1 MANSNFV
8 VQNGLTVGPLT
19 ISAVTG
25 DITTTGNLFVT
36 GPLGTNKISTDASN
50 VSVTTNFVNVAIVSS
65 NVASVSSTGLSIL
78 PATASTTYT
87 DGALVVAGGVGI
99 AGNVHIQST
108 KILHVGPDLIG
119 AYSNVL
125 AQFNAN
131 VNSYSQILVQN
142 ISNGISASADVVVV
156 ADTGSDS
163 ANYVDMGINSS
174 NYSDV
179 SYTIGTGLDA
189 YTYSNGGNY
198 AIGTQTAGKGLIFHT
213 GGTLS
218 AQLRAKINDTGLTV
232 NTTTGNLFVTGPLG
246 TNKISTDASNVSVT
260 TNFVNVAIVSS
271 NVASVS
277 STGLSILPAT
287 ASTTYTDGALVVAGG
302 VGIAGNVHIQSTK
315 ILHVGPDLIGAYSN
329 VLAQFNANVNSYSQ
343 ILLQNISNGTSASAD
358 VVVVADTGSDS
369 ANYVDM
375 GINSSNYSDVAYTIG
390 TGLDAYTYSNGGN
403 YAIGTQTSGKGLVFH
418 TGGTLSANLRAKIT
432 DAGLSVNTTTA
443 TSSVSTGALVVNGGC
458 GIAGDLRLGGNL
470 YVTNIISS
478 SSQTITVN
486 DPLLYLTTSAPY
498 PYNYDIGFYSAFT
511 GGTANVYAHTGVVRN
526 DSDSTWS
533 FFSNVAEPAG
543 GQVSLTNAVYDA
555 VNMGALT
562 IKDDPLTR
570 IINGGTSGVGNIGAA
585 AAIFNTVFATTLQ
598 GTLTTVSQPNITT
611 LAGVTSIGASG
622 STTITGI
629 LQTAAQT
636 NVTSLGTLAGVTVSS
651 TIAANANNTINI
663 GASGTTFATVYA
675 TTFSGVSTTA
685 KYADLAEN
693 YQADAEYAP
702 GTVVH
707 FGGEFEVTACDTDGC
722 TSVAGIVSTNPAHLM
737 NTGLEGANVV
747 AVALNGRVP
756 CQVQGIVAKGD
767 LMVSAGNGRARAE
780 ANPKVGSVIGK
791 ALANSEGDAVIE
803 VVVGVR

>member
-25 DITTTGNLFVT
+25 DITTTGNVT
-36 GPLGTNKISTDASN
+36 LSGTGSLG
-50 VSVTTNFVNVAIVSS
+50 V
-65 NVASVSSTGLSIL
+65 
-78 PATASTTYT
+78 
-87 DGALVVAGGVGI
+87 
-99 AGNVHIQST
+99 
-108 KILHVGPDLIG
+108 
-119 AYSNVL
+119 
-125 AQFNAN
+125 
-131 VNSYSQILVQN
+131 SQIAKN
-142 ISNGISASADVVVV
+142 
-156 ADTGSDS
+156 DS
-163 ANYVDMGINSS
+163 SI
-174 NYSDV
+174 
-179 SYTIGTGLDA
+179 T
-189 YTYSNGGNY
+189 
-198 AIGTQTAGKGLIFHT
+198 
-213 GGTLS
+213 
-218 AQLRAKINDTGLTV
+218 INDTG
-232 NTTTGNLFVTGPLG
+232 TG
-246 TNKISTDASNVSVT
+246 SNVVIQIDGSLAST
-260 TNFVNVAIVSS
+260 VSAAGL
-271 NVASVS
+271 NLTAS
-277 STGLSILPAT
+277 T

-562 IKDDPLTR
+562 IKGDPVTR

-651 TIAANANNTINI
+651 TIAASANNTINI

-756 CQVQGIVAKGD
+756 CQVQGTVRKGD

-780 ANPKVGSVIGK
+780 ANPRVGSVIGK

>member
-131 VNSYSQILVQN
+131 VNSYSQILLQN
-142 ISNGISASADVVVV
+142 ISNGI
-156 ADTGSDS
+156 
-163 ANYVDMGINSS
+163 
-174 NYSDV
+174 
-179 SYTIGTGLDA
+179 
-189 YTYSNGGNY
+189 
-198 AIGTQTAGKGLIFHT
+198 
-213 GGTLS
+213 
-218 AQLRAKINDTGLTV
+218 
-232 NTTTGNLFVTGPLG
+232 
-246 TNKISTDASNVSVT
+246 
-260 TNFVNVAIVSS
+260 
-271 NVASVS
+271 
-277 STGLSILPAT
+277 
-287 ASTTYTDGALVVAGG
+287 
-302 VGIAGNVHIQSTK
+302 
-315 ILHVGPDLIGAYSN
+315 
-329 VLAQFNANVNSYSQ
+329 
-343 ILLQNISNGTSASAD
+343 SASAD

-403 YAIGTQTSGKGLVFH
+403 YAIGTQTSGKGLIFH
-418 TGGTLSANLRAKIT
+418 TGGTLSAQLRAKINDT
-432 DAGLSVNTTTA
+432 GLTVNTTTA
-443 TSSVSTGALVVNGGC
+443 STSIASGALVVNGGV
-458 GIAGDLRLGGNL
+458 GVAGDMWVGGALHVANL
-470 YVTNIISS
+470 ISS
-478 SSQTITVN
+478 STSTLEIN
-486 DPLLYLTTSAPY
+486 APLVYLEASPTY
-498 PYNYDIGFYSAFT
+498 PYNYDIGLYSHFT
-511 GGTANVYAHTGVVRN
+511 GGSGNTYQHTGFIRSYSSSAWNLV
-526 DSDSTWS
+526 
-533 FFSNVAEPAG
+533 SNVAEPTAG
-543 GQVSLTNAVYDA
+543 AVSLTNAIYDA
-555 VNMGALT
+555 VNHGALT
-562 IKDDPLTR
+562 IKGDPLVS
-570 IINGGTSGVGNIGAA
+570 IVNGGTSGVGNIGAA
-585 AAIFNTVFATTLQ
+585 AGLFNTVYASKLQ
-598 GTLTTVSQPNITT
+598 GTLTTVSQT
-611 LAGVTSIGASG
+611 A
-622 STTITGI
+622 ITG
-629 LQTAAQT
+629 
-636 NVTSLGTLAGVTVSS
+636 VGTLTAGAIGSGFTAIPNS
-651 TIAANANNTINI
+651 ALANNTISGVALGGTLATLTI
-663 GASGTTFATVYA
+663 GTYLTGTSYNGSTGVTIATNATNLNTASTIVARDASGNFVAGTITAIATNA
-675 TTFSGVSTTA
+675 N
-685 KYADLAEN
+685 YADLAEN

-722 TSVAGIVSTNPAHLM
+722 TSVAGVVSTNPAHLM

-756 CQVQGIVAKGD
+756 CQVQGTVRKGD

-780 ANPKVGSVIGK
+780 ANPRVGSVIGK

>member
-36 GPLGTNKISTDASN
+36 GPLGSNKISTDASN

-78 PATASTTYT
+78 PATSSTTYT

-131 VNSYSQILVQN
+131 VNSYSQILLQN

-198 AIGTQTAGKGLIFHT
+198 AIGTQTSGKGLIFHT

-232 NTTTGNLFVTGPLG
+232 NTTT
-246 TNKISTDASNVSVT
+246 
-260 TNFVNVAIVSS
+260 
-271 NVASVS
+271 
-277 STGLSILPAT
+277 
-287 ASTTYTDGALVVAGG
+287 
-302 VGIAGNVHIQSTK
+302 
-315 ILHVGPDLIGAYSN
+315 
-329 VLAQFNANVNSYSQ
+329 
-343 ILLQNISNGTSASAD
+343 
-358 VVVVADTGSDS
+358 
-369 ANYVDM
+369 
-375 GINSSNYSDVAYTIG
+375 
-390 TGLDAYTYSNGGN
+390 
-403 YAIGTQTSGKGLVFH
+403 
-418 TGGTLSANLRAKIT
+418 
-432 DAGLSVNTTTA
+432 A
-443 TSSVSTGALVVNGGC
+443 TSSISSGALVVNGGV
-458 GIAGDLRLGGNL
+458 GVAGDMWVGGALHVANL
-470 YVTNIISS
+470 ISS
-478 SSQTITVN
+478 STSTLEIN
-486 DPLLYLTTSAPY
+486 APLVYLEASPTY
-498 PYNYDIGFYSAFT
+498 PYNYDIGLYSHFT
-511 GGTANVYAHTGVVRN
+511 GGSGNTYQHTGFVRSYSSSAWN
-526 DSDSTWS
+526 LV
-533 FFSNVAEPAG
+533 SNVAEPTAG
-543 GQVSLTNAVYDA
+543 AVSLTNAIYDA
-555 VNMGALT
+555 VNHGALT
-562 IKDDPLTR
+562 IKGDPLVS
-570 IINGGTSGVGNIGAA
+570 IVNGGTSGVGNIGAA
-585 AAIFNTVFATTLQ
+585 AGLFNTVYASKLQ
-598 GTLTTVSQPNITT
+598 GTLTTVSQT
-611 LAGVTSIGASG
+611 A
-622 STTITGI
+622 ITG
-629 LQTAAQT
+629 
-636 NVTSLGTLAGVTVSS
+636 VGTLTAGAIGSGFTAIPNS
-651 TIAANANNTINI
+651 ALANNTISGIALGGTLATLTI
-663 GASGTTFATVYA
+663 GTYLTGTSYNGSTGVTIATNATNLNTASTIVARDASGNFVAGTITAIATNA
-675 TTFSGVSTTA
+675 N
-685 KYADLAEN
+685 YADLAEN

-722 TSVAGIVSTNPAHLM
+722 TSVAGVVSTNPAHLM

-747 AVALNGRVP
+747 ALALTGRVP
-756 CQVQGIVAKGD
+756 CLVQGTVRKGD
-767 LMVSAGNGRARAE
+767 MMVSAGNGRARAE

-791 ALANSEGDAVIE
+791 ALASSEGAAVIE

>member
-8 VQNGLTVGPLT
+8 VHNGLTVGPLT

-25 DITTTGNLFVT
+25 DITTTGNVT
-36 GPLGTNKISTDASN
+36 LSGTGSLG
-50 VSVTTNFVNVAIVSS
+50 V
-65 NVASVSSTGLSIL
+65 
-78 PATASTTYT
+78 
-87 DGALVVAGGVGI
+87 
-99 AGNVHIQST
+99 
-108 KILHVGPDLIG
+108 
-119 AYSNVL
+119 
-125 AQFNAN
+125 
-131 VNSYSQILVQN
+131 SQIAKN
-142 ISNGISASADVVVV
+142 
-156 ADTGSDS
+156 DS
-163 ANYVDMGINSS
+163 SI
-174 NYSDV
+174 
-179 SYTIGTGLDA
+179 T
-189 YTYSNGGNY
+189 
-198 AIGTQTAGKGLIFHT
+198 
-213 GGTLS
+213 
-218 AQLRAKINDTGLTV
+218 INDTG
-232 NTTTGNLFVTGPLG
+232 TG
-246 TNKISTDASNVSVT
+246 SNVVIQIDGSLAST
-260 TNFVNVAIVSS
+260 VSAAGL
-271 NVASVS
+271 NLTAS
-277 STGLSILPAT
+277 T

-375 GINSSNYSDVAYTIG
+375 GINSSNYSDVSYTIG

-403 YAIGTQTSGKGLVFH
+403 YAIGTQTSGKGLIFH

-562 IKDDPLTR
+562 IKGDPLTR

-585 AAIFNTVFATTLQ
+585 EAIFNTVFATTLQ

-636 NVTSLGTLAGVTVSS
+636 NVTSLGTLTGLTVSG

-756 CQVQGIVAKGD
+756 CQVQGTVRKGD

-780 ANPKVGSVIGK
+780 ADPKVGSVIGK

>member
-131 VNSYSQILVQN
+131 VNSYSQILLQN

-198 AIGTQTAGKGLIFHT
+198 AIGTQTSGKGLIFHT

-232 NTTTGNLFVTGPLG
+232 NTTT
-246 TNKISTDASNVSVT
+246 
-260 TNFVNVAIVSS
+260 
-271 NVASVS
+271 
-277 STGLSILPAT
+277 
-287 ASTTYTDGALVVAGG
+287 
-302 VGIAGNVHIQSTK
+302 
-315 ILHVGPDLIGAYSN
+315 
-329 VLAQFNANVNSYSQ
+329 
-343 ILLQNISNGTSASAD
+343 
-358 VVVVADTGSDS
+358 
-369 ANYVDM
+369 
-375 GINSSNYSDVAYTIG
+375 
-390 TGLDAYTYSNGGN
+390 
-403 YAIGTQTSGKGLVFH
+403 
-418 TGGTLSANLRAKIT
+418 
-432 DAGLSVNTTTA
+432 A
-443 TSSVSTGALVVNGGC
+443 TSSISSGALVVNGGV
-458 GIAGDLRLGGNL
+458 GVAGDMWVGGALHVANL
-470 YVTNIISS
+470 ISS
-478 SSQTITVN
+478 STSTLEIN
-486 DPLLYLTTSAPY
+486 APLVYLEASPTY
-498 PYNYDIGFYSAFT
+498 PYNYDIGLYSHFT
-511 GGTANVYAHTGVVRN
+511 GGSGNTYQHTGFVRSYSSSAWN
-526 DSDSTWS
+526 LV
-533 FFSNVAEPAG
+533 SNVAEPTAG
-543 GQVSLTNAVYDA
+543 AVSLTNAVYDPI
-555 VNMGALT
+555 NHGALT
-562 IKDDPLTR
+562 IKGDPLVS
-570 IINGGTSGVGNIGAA
+570 IVNGGTSGVGNIGAA

-651 TIAANANNTINI
+651 TIAASANNTINI

>member
-8 VQNGLTVGPLT
+8 VHNGLTVGPLT
-19 ISAVTG
+19 IDAATGNVTTTG
-25 DITTTGNLFVT
+25 TLTSTSTIPTALANLSITASTASTNTTTGALTVAGGAGVGGNINAGNVNATNFTGTLLTAAQTNVTSLGTLASLATGAITTTGTLALNAAGGLTTNQTTFLLANATATTLNIGGAATTLNIGAATGTLNLNNAT
-36 GPLGTNKISTDASN
+36 TAIAG
-50 VSVTTNFVNVAIVSS
+50 VTTHAGVLYANS
-65 NVASVSSTGLSIL
+65 
-78 PATASTTYT
+78 ATASTTYT
-87 DGALVVAGGVGI
+87 DGALVVAGGAGFG
-99 AGNVHIQST
+99 GNVHIQST
-108 KILHVGPDLIG
+108 KILHVGPDLVA

-125 AQFNAN
+125 AQFSSN
-131 VNSYSQILVQN
+131 VNSYSQVLLQN
-142 ISNGISASADVVVV
+142 ISSGISASSDYICV

-163 ANYVDMGINSS
+163 INYIDHGINSS

-179 SYTIGTGLDA
+179 AYTIGTGLDGYS
-189 YTYSNGGNY
+189 YTNGGNY

-218 AQLRAKINDTGLTV
+218 AQLRATINDTGLTV
-232 NTTTGNLFVTGPLG
+232 NTTTATSS
-246 TNKISTDASNVSVT
+246 ISS
-260 TNFVNVAIVSS
+260 
-271 NVASVS
+271 
-277 STGLSILPAT
+277 
-287 ASTTYTDGALVVAGG
+287 GALVINGG
-302 VGIAGNVHIQSTK
+302 VGVAGDMWVGGA
-315 ILHVGPDLIGAYSN
+315 LHV
-329 VLAQFNANVNSYSQ
+329 
-343 ILLQNISNGTSASAD
+343 
-358 VVVVADTGSDS
+358 
-369 ANYVDM
+369 
-375 GINSSNYSDVAYTIG
+375 
-390 TGLDAYTYSNGGN
+390 
-403 YAIGTQTSGKGLVFH
+403 
-418 TGGTLSANLRAKIT
+418 ANL
-432 DAGLSVNTTTA
+432 
-443 TSSVSTGALVVNGGC
+443 
-458 GIAGDLRLGGNL
+458 
-470 YVTNIISS
+470 ISS
-478 SSQTITVN
+478 STSTLEIN
-486 DPLLYLTTSAPY
+486 APLVYLEASPTY
-498 PYNYDIGFYSAFT
+498 PYNYDIGLYSHFT
-511 GGTANVYAHTGVVRN
+511 GGSGNTYQHTGFVRSYSSSAWN
-526 DSDSTWS
+526 LV
-533 FFSNVAEPAG
+533 SNVAEPTAG
-543 GQVSLTNAVYDA
+543 AVSLTNAVYDPI
-555 VNMGALT
+555 NHGALT
-562 IKDDPLTR
+562 ILGASVTGTGTTA
-570 IINGGTSGVGNIGAA
+570 IVNGGTSGVGNIGAA
-585 AAIFNTVFATTLQ
+585 AGLFNTVYASKLQGVIQTASHPLITTLGGVTSIGASGATTITGILQTAAQTNVTSLGTLTGLTVSGTIAANANNTINIGASGTTFATVYATTLQ

-756 CQVQGIVAKGD
+756 CQVQGTVRKGD

-780 ANPKVGSVIGK
+780 ADPKVGSVIGK

>member
-19 ISAVTG
+19 IDAVTG
-25 DITTTGNLFVT
+25 NITTTGTLT
-36 GPLGTNKISTDASN
+36 STSATPTALAN
-50 VSVTTNFVNVAIVSS
+50 
-65 NVASVSSTGLSIL
+65 LSI
-78 PATASTTYT
+78 TASTPSTTYT

-99 AGNVHIQST
+99 GGNVHIQST

-131 VNSYSQILVQN
+131 VNSYSQILIQN
-142 ISNGISASADVVVV
+142 LSAGASASSDFVVV
-156 ADTGSDS
+156 ADTGNDS

-174 NYSDV
+174 
-179 SYTIGTGLDA
+179 G
-189 YTYSNGGNY
+189 
-198 AIGTQTAGKGLIFHT
+198 
-213 GGTLS
+213 
-218 AQLRAKINDTGLTV
+218 
-232 NTTTGNLFVTGPLG
+232 
-246 TNKISTDASNVSVT
+246 
-260 TNFVNVAIVSS
+260 
-271 NVASVS
+271 
-277 STGLSILPAT
+277 
-287 ASTTYTDGALVVAGG
+287 
-302 VGIAGNVHIQSTK
+302 
-315 ILHVGPDLIGAYSN
+315 
-329 VLAQFNANVNSYSQ
+329 
-343 ILLQNISNGTSASAD
+343 
-358 VVVVADTGSDS
+358 
-369 ANYVDM
+369 
-375 GINSSNYSDVAYTIG
+375 YSDVAYTIG

-636 NVTSLGTLAGVTVSS
+636 NVTSLGTLTGLTVSG